1 MSNPKDYTVGWLC
14 AISTELVAARAFLD
28 EEHAPPNAV
37 SSRDSNIYT
46 LGKMG
51 QHNVVIAALPD
62 GGYGISAAASVARDM
77 LSSFPNVRVGLMVG
91 IGGGVPTRH
100 DIRLGDVVVSTP
112 QDEHGGIFQYD
123 FGKTIQAQEF
133 QDKKFLDQP
142 PTLLRSA
149 VCDLKARYQSDGHQI
164 QETIKS
170 ILAKK
175 PKLRKNYQR
184 PDPRTDRLYLNDA
197 VHPSTSN
204 EGCAIACS
212 DSMLVSRGQRAV
224 DEDDPTIHYGLIASG
239 SQLMKD
245 ASIRDKLAFKKDIL
259 CFEMEAAGLMNHFP
273 CLVIRGICDYSDS
286 HKNNIWQGYAAMTA
300 AAYAKD
306 LIGRISPAAI
316 ETETRITAV
325 LSKVQNSLNQLDNRH
340 HAEINLA
347 ILDWLSPLDYSTQQA
362 DHQGVRQKGSGEWFL
377 NADKF
382 QRWVKEENQMLLCP
396 GMPGAGKTIMM
407 SVVVDHL
414 LSKFREDPKPGIAY
428 FYFDYKLQDE
438 QNIGRLLGCLL
449 RQLVAYLP
457 SLPEVV
463 YRLYEKNN
471 NPGRRTRPSNE
482 DLFQALKFV
491 TMSYPRVY
499 VLIDALD
506 HYKPPKDPRLAI
518 TRCISEIRTET
529 GANILVTSRFDPEI
543 TSGFSSIHSLE
554 IRASNEDV
562 QRYVKASMVHLP
574 RFIQDDPKLQD
585 EVTADLNNS
594 ATYDEHYTNMM
605 KIIDNQSEQEK
616 ELASSVL
623 SWLILAKRPMRV
635 TELQHAVSVK
645 PGESKFDHGNMP
657 DIGRMVSVCAG
668 LVKVGDES
676 KIIELIH
683 HTAQEYL
690 QQMFVIWFP
699 EARSKITRTC
709 ITYLSYKVSELI
721 PGDDRDPII
730 SHIDSHPFY
739 GYASLYWGK
748 HAREEPLLSREVK
761 EFLTD
766 TARIKSYRKIL
777 KHVQWHED
785 RLGDSGLKQQTTGL
799 HLAAWFGLTEAVPL
813 LLNKFPIN
821 VKNKFRETALHIATH
836 RADKDI
842 IQLLLDN
849 KAKTKVKNKLGR
861 TPLHIAAEDSD
872 EDVVEQLLNGGASI
886 EAIDRWGDTPL
897 HLAAYTGLGV
907 IVPVLLERDANINPA
922 GQNG

>member
-1 MSNPKDYTVGWLC
+1 
-14 AISTELVAARAFLD
+14 
-28 EEHAPPNAV
+28 
-37 SSRDSNIYT
+37 
-46 LGKMG
+46 
-51 QHNVVIAALPD
+51 
-62 GGYGISAAASVARDM
+62 
-77 LSSFPNVRVGLMVG
+77 
-91 IGGGVPTRH
+91 
-100 DIRLGDVVVSTP
+100 
-112 QDEHGGIFQYD
+112 
-123 FGKTIQAQEF
+123 
-133 QDKKFLDQP
+133 
-142 PTLLRSA
+142 
-149 VCDLKARYQSDGHQI
+149 
-164 QETIKS
+164 
-170 ILAKK
+170 
-175 PKLRKNYQR
+175 
-184 PDPRTDRLYLNDA
+184 
-197 VHPSTSN
+197 
-204 EGCAIACS
+204 
-212 DSMLVSRGQRAV
+212 
-224 DEDDPTIHYGLIASG
+224 
-239 SQLMKD
+239 
-245 ASIRDKLAFKKDIL
+245 
-259 CFEMEAAGLMNHFP
+259 
-273 CLVIRGICDYSDS
+273 
-286 HKNNIWQGYAAMTA
+286 
-300 AAYAKD
+300 
-306 LIGRISPAAI
+306 
-316 ETETRITAV
+316 
-325 LSKVQNSLNQLDNRH
+325 VQNSLNQLDNRH

-585 EVTADLNNS
+585 EVFHGVSLNAQGMFLAARLRLQSLQRTTTPNEVTADLNNS

-922 GQNG
+922 GQNGHTPLHLAAMYGNYEDTETLLDEEADFEATDDRGNTPLHCAAMMGESDLVGLLLKSGANINATNENGQTALHKAVSSTYNEWEECRCEGHEEAVKKLLGHNPDIEAADNTGATPLHLAVKAGHQQAAESLLSKGARVDATDHDGKRPIDYAQERYHSGEDGSSDLVQLLLDNGATIQDTNRSNQTEYVAPEIKNESAESALRTNSPVRGSDMEIEDLDIRMRKRPRLESLGEDVEMTGMGMFETDEL